1 MTGEYVSDGAQLT
14 GGAAP
19 LRVAVNAPWPVV
31 RLMQA
36 TGDGPLGRGA
46 RGPVPLHLVY
56 EARDVALAPGQPL
69 TWTLTLRPGQ

>member
-1 MTGEYVSDGAQLT
+1 MILSGEHGDIHIGVT
-14 GGAAP
+14 T
-19 LRVAVNAPWPVV
+19 PWKTDFSV
-31 RLMQA
+31 QA
-36 TGDGPLGRGA
+36 TADGPLGRGA